1 MLVRSDYSHSIPND
15 IRNGLVILLTS
26 VFFLISGIT
35 SPSYNWDIVAY
46 VAAAYQQAGLSGSE
60 LSSATYNEIERE
72 VDAETFKELT
82 VGEYV
87 DVVFKDPKS
96 LEQQM
101 PFYSIK
107 VVYIQLIRVLKTFGL
122 SYTRSTYTISA
133 IFTSASVLMI
143 ALFLLHF
150 GVPVLWTAC
159 CGNGRRLR
167 DDCQLFDAGCDRLLL
182 CALAYLCVHQT
193 KQSFVCNFR
202 FAAAHSHGFG
212 DIVHLD
218 DGFRFFP

>member
-1 MLVRSDYSHSIPND
+1 MSRLP
-15 IRNGLVILLTS
+15 
-26 VFFLISGIT
+26 ISR
-35 SPSYNWDIVAY
+35 
-46 VAAAYQQAGLSGSE
+46 AGLSGSE

-107 VVYIQLIRVLKTFGL
+107 VVYIQLMRVLKTLGL
-122 SYTRSTYTISA
+122 SYTSSTYIISA

-150 GVPVLWTAC
+150 GVPVLW
-159 CGNGRRLR
+159 
-167 DDCQLFDAGCDRLLL
+167 RLLRQRSQVTGRL
-182 CALAYLCVHQT
+182 PAIRRRMRSLASLRSCLSMRSSNEA
-193 KQSFVCNFR
+193 K
-202 FAAAHSHGFG
+202 
-212 DIVHLD
+212 LLM
-218 DGFRFFP
+218 

>member
-1 MLVRSDYSHSIPND
+1 LLVRSGYSHSIPND

-46 VAAAYQQAGLSGSE
+46 VAAAYQQGGLSGSE

-107 VVYIQLIRVLKTFGL
+107 VIYIQLMRFLRDLSRTLVQGGHEVTVFLVRRGCRGARIASGRHGSRHQADQPRCGRRTVQRARPGLALVRRSAREARERRGL
-122 SYTRSTYTISA
+122 S
-133 IFTSASVLMI
+133 FASHR
-143 ALFLLHF
+143 A
-150 GVPVLWTAC
+150 
-159 CGNGRRLR
+159 
-167 DDCQLFDAGCDRLLL
+167 
-182 CALAYLCVHQT
+182 
-193 KQSFVCNFR
+193 
-202 FAAAHSHGFG
+202 
-212 DIVHLD
+212 
-218 DGFRFFP
+218 